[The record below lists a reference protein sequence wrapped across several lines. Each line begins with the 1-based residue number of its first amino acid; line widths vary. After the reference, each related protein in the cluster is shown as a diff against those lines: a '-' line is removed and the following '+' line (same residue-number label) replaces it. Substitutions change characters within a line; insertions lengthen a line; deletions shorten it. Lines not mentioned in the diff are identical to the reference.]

1 MKTFKFTQNQRDFQ
15 IVGTHLQTS
24 ATGQTLIFDER
35 GFAIAVV
42 PVGILVYDIASIKT
56 A

>member
-1 MKTFKFTQNQRDFQ
+1 MKTFKFIHTQQVFE

-24 ATGQTLIFDER
+24 ATGQTFIFDKN
-35 GFAIAVV
+35 GDVIAVV